1 MKKVNIVFGLSLFK
15 KINATTSPDYNDNNY
30 NNYNKKHYPL
40 KLPFLHITGSGQP
53 FVWLH
58 GMLNSVKSDS
68 VYSLID
74 FESIQ
79 DQVSVVRYDYC
90 DKSLDGDY
98 SWPALTNELISVL
111 DAQKYDKVLMGGLS
125 MGAGT
130 AIHAAVRF
138 PERVKALILVTPPP
152 AWEKRE
158 KIKKVYR
165 KIIAKIKGDTIP
177 VFLKRIIEMNQD
189 TPDFFERNYPGTGKR
204 LLQYRLSFEPQY
216 YSQIYL
222 GGAASDFPS
231 REQIAKTDVP
241 TLIVALPDDT
251 NHPLETAQEL
261 NNLIK
266 RSELMIISNLDDY
279 KNLQLRVHDFLAMHR
294 LANKS

>member
-1 MKKVNIVFGLSLFK
+1 
-15 KINATTSPDYNDNNY
+15 
-30 NNYNKKHYPL
+30 L

-58 GMLNSVKSDS
+58 GMLNSVEADS

-74 FESIQ
+74 FESLQ
-79 DQVSVVRYDYC
+79 RQVSVVRYDYC
-90 DKSLDGDY
+90 DKSVDGDY
-98 SWPALTNELISVL
+98 SWPALTNELIGVL
-111 DAQKYDKVLMGGLS
+111 DGQNYGKVLMGGLS

-158 KIKKVYR
+158 KIKAVYR
-165 KIIAKIKGDTIP
+165 KVISKMDGKSIP
-177 VFLKRIIEMNQD
+177 EILKRTIQMNQD
-189 TPDFFERNYPGTGKR
+189 PPEYFEQNHPGTKQQ
-204 LLQYRLSFEPQY
+204 LLEHRLSFKPQY
-216 YSQIYL
+216 YTQIYL
-222 GGAASDFPS
+222 GGANSDFPS
-231 REQIAKTDVP
+231 REQISCISVP
-241 TLIVALPDDT
+241 TLIIAHPDDP

-266 RSELMIISNLDDY
+266 KSELSIVSAYEDYQKLQIKVQDFISRMDN
-279 KNLQLRVHDFLAMHR
+279 
-294 LANKS
+294 